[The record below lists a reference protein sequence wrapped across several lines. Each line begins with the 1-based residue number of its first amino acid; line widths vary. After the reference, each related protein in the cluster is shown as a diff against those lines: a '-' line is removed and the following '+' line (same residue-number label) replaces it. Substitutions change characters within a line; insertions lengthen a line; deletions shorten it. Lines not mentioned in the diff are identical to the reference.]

1 MCNSCS
7 WNLDDYHFVLS
18 EGQVHALIWGA
29 LENFCRHASRYTIG
43 LLIFV
48 GDCSLRKSNL
58 LYNTMLNYSINI
70 FEGFQNPNVTVDSFT
85 LINTNMQ
92 NEFPLILLSILELGH
107 IHINFYHPPFIVC
120 LARKAT
126 PTSFLSSSKK
136 NSFLD
141 GKKCCFSEGSPD
153 SLS

>member
-1 MCNSCS
+1 MKFGWLPFC
-7 WNLDDYHFVLS
+7 L
-18 EGQVHALIWGA
+18 EWGPSSRPY
-29 LENFCRHASRYTIG
+29 LRSIRNFCRHASRYTIG

-48 GDCSLRKSNL
+48 GDCSLSKSNP

-85 LINTNMQ
+85 HINTNLQ